1 MKSIIIENSAVC
13 CFKNN
18 TLTIAAFDDA
28 KAYQGHDGWQEI
40 EVDANEGCNVRGI
53 KMGSYGNTYAPE
65 NGVSFCHNTSTVE
78 VWETS
83 YVGTFG
89 ECEEE
94 TESTLYKVDF
104 NNQSFVKLTK

>member
-1 MKSIIIENSAVC
+1 MESIKIENSVAC
-13 CFKNN
+13 YFDGGK
-18 TLTIAAFDDA
+18 LTIAAFDDA

-40 EVDANEGCNVRGI
+40 EVDPNEGCNVCGI

-65 NGVSFCHNTSTVE
+65 NGVSFCPNTSTLE
-78 VWETS
+78 VRETS

-104 NNQSFVKLTK
+104 NNQSFCRIN